1 MQMLLV
7 SRSCVLWI
15 FSTTTKQQQKQQLL
29 HYSLSFYFSQTPSIS
44 PFCSTSSK
52 SPTMA
57 SDDSSNYGFNR
68 PEMYSS
74 SLANTVN
81 YYERHVFLC
90 YKNHESW
97 PSSVESSDDDPLP
110 KMLASALK
118 ARKDDIPVKV
128 ISLILLGFLFLSIGS
143 SLDLFQRFDWFIMNL
158 YRRSDLDNFC
168 FDLKS
173 LLFD

>member
-1 MQMLLV
+1 MLLV

-143 SLDLFQRFDWFIMNL
+143 SLDLFQRFD
-158 YRRSDLDNFC
+158 
-168 FDLKS
+168 
-173 LLFD
+173 